1 MATRKAKTEATTIA
15 TNNNSNMTKMVDNKA
30 NSAMSDTDTTTRIV
44 KNAPVLA
51 ENSENAEN
59 KAFQTA
65 KNANFSESDSNDSE
79 NEGNIET
86 LFDKFHETMKNSA
99 KTAPTANVSDDYM
112 VKKPVPA
119 KNADNKPIFQSEKA
133 EYYKKQA
140 KVFGKKLVEG
150 AKDAFYSAKR
160 GSREAY
166 YKALYCAQR
175 MRYSYDNTQIIELG
189 DSELKILA
197 KKLHKFAATAHGYPY
212 RYDEHEQGKEAY
224 LVKHNEIWEK
234 SIFVPE
240 RASQLFWES
249 PDGIKFKKEQP
260 DTMPTI
266 KDCGTA
272 FCAWL
277 EDIEFAAYV
286 LEEYS
291 QWNND
296 RKYKVSELYG
306 DDEFDRQNKLI
317 EERFQQVWVWIGQN
331 INDLWD

>member
-1 MATRKAKTEATTIA
+1 MTARKAKTEVTTIA
-15 TNNNSNMTKMVDNKA
+15 TNNNSNTPETVDNKA

-44 KNAPVLA
+44 ENAPVLA

-65 KNANFSESDSNDSE
+65 KNANFSESDGNNGE
-79 NEGNIET
+79 NEGNIDT
-86 LFDKFHETMKNSA
+86 LFDKFHKTMKNSA
-99 KTAPTANVSDDYM
+99 KNTPTASVSDNYM
-112 VKKPVPA
+112 TKKPVPA
-119 KNADNKPIFQSEKA
+119 KNAENKSVFQSEKA

-140 KVFGKKLVEG
+140 KVFGKKLVKS

-160 GSREAY
+160 GSRNAY
-166 YKALYCAQR
+166 YEALYCAQR

-189 DSELKILA
+189 DSELRILA

-212 RYDEHEQGKEAY
+212 RYDKQGKEAY
-224 LVKHNEIWEK
+224 LVKHSEVWER
-234 SIFVPE
+234 SICVPE

-266 KDCGTA
+266 EDCGIA

-277 EDIEFAAYV
+277 EDVEFAAYV

-306 DDEFDRQNKLI
+306 DDEFSRQNKLI
-317 EERFQQVWVWIGQN
+317 EERFQQAWAWIGRN